1 MSKWALSFKLKHWT
15 SDRVQYDILF
25 LFYMKRND
33 INYLCQQEDMYILV
47 ILKKKWILVLKKML
61 YFIS

>member
-1 MSKWALSFKLKHWT
+1 MSKWALSFELKHWT

-33 INYLCQQEDMYILV
+33 INYLCQQEDTYILV